1 MKDDH
6 LKDLLNELHDELAK
20 RNNLDNEGKQLLE
33 DLSKDILQLLEK
45 KEDQKESQKDLTT
58 RLEDSIA
65 HFEVT
70 HPELVVTISKI
81 LEGLSNV
88 GI

>member
-1 MKDDH
+1 MKDDR
-6 LKDLLNELHDELAK
+6 LKELLVQLHGELELKSDLDK
-20 RNNLDNEGKQLLE
+20 EGIKLLE

-45 KEDQKESQKDLTT
+45 NEEGKEINKDLIS

-65 HFEVT
+65 VFEVT
-70 HPELVVTISKI
+70 HPELVVTISKL